1 MSSPA
6 QIATTGLL
14 IGYIFVA
21 ISFLTGCST
30 FGAPQVCLKT
40 DYGTFC
46 YQLPELPNPSSSK

>member
-6 QIATTGLL
+6 ATTGLL